1 MSESELA
8 QAKAEIEGLKTLL
21 REEQT
26 RNAELI
32 RANVDCSNR
41 RENEIQKEI
50 KGYCIRWRETKDL
63 MTRLADVLENKHP
76 LTKNDLLLTREAR
89 IAVKDVEPEQS
100 SDWAGWLL
108 TDSELLFEG
117 LSQLRIWVEDKLRE
131 ANSEDASVWAAKK
144 ARIEAL
150 ETRLQEEL
158 L

>member
-1 MSESELA
+1 MRPR
-8 QAKAEIEGLKTLL
+8 I
-21 REEQT
+21 
-26 RNAELI
+26 LI
-32 RANVDCSNR
+32 
-41 RENEIQKEI
+41 
-50 KGYCIRWRETKDL
+50 
-63 MTRLADVLENKHP
+63 TRLADVLENKHP
-76 LTKNDLLLTREAR
+76 LTKADLLLTTQAR

-131 ANSEDASVWAAKK
+131 ANSENASVWAAKK